1 MQTLK
6 KLDSNSDRWF
16 KVEQDQMRRVH
27 RVYRDSMREEG
38 ALLSRFSPS
47 LSQSNL
53 DRSDSI
59 SIPTDAASAAPATAT
74 AALTGTTKKADSES
88 YLPRDSVLR
97 SESGEMLK
105 PGNCPFKDYD
115 MFVNTLAVEYWRQGF
130 AEEGHDRMLS
140 EIALSLLSHI
150 CVAQAGKEMRVRHG
164 SKPLGRYWRAKREHI
179 TPLALVMH
187 EFKLWATNRLRTFV
201 VSDEATHV
209 EIARRIKYV
218 QGLQR
223 KEVWG
228 PSSNALQ
235 QGMRPIAH
243 DKLFR
248 LLLTVREDLLRA
260 RDFAFRGFCRRKSRE
275 KLAKLGN
282 LLKSLFLHETRIV
295 SLIGSFDCI
304 VSEPD
309 APQLQPTDLFN
320 AVHNQSFVDYSG
332 NWVNVCLLKLCTLPL
347 VQCALLGDFGGELDE
362 ADPIKTIAEWSD
374 RNLFC
379 RRTSANGSVL
389 LLDLESSMPE
399 LYCKTYQWLGD
410 ELRKVDKKTKHVPQR
425 PVDWSTKM
433 KTKVFA
439 LPSDALLVTET
450 LMRYMAAM
458 QDLVP
463 CMYAVHELWN
473 LSGEGGDFTL
483 YDTLRH
489 TVVLVMG
496 DIIKRA
502 YTLQCAQRLVFDLF
516 ENLSIAH
523 QEAMESRRLKTKKA
537 EYEPNWI
544 ANFRFVQN
552 ELEPQSKRGFAE
564 TFKQAQEVA
573 RDAWDYSLTK
583 QRLDDK
589 INRCKR
595 MGEALVGQSAA
606 AAATATASTTA
617 ATAATATGSGAAG
630 AGMLKGDFSLSKVVD
645 LKRKDW
651 MGIVRQQD
659 ECATGSS
666 QAFLL
671 DQDSV
676 ALASESIKFKL
687 EAERLDADESLIK
700 LEFDSRRVS
709 VMPGSGAGGGGGGGS
724 GGGDLGG
731 RDLENED
738 LERWAQEQEDEPHN
752 PFRE

>member
-16 KVEQDQMRRVH
+16 KAEQDQMRRVH

-38 ALLSRFSPS
+38 LLLSRFSPS

-53 DRSDSI
+53 DQSDSI
-59 SIPTDAASAAPATAT
+59 SIPTTTTDAAATTTISAATI
-74 AALTGTTKKADSES
+74 KKADAES

-97 SESGEMLK
+97 SELGEMFK

-115 MFVNTLAVEYWRQGF
+115 MFVNTLAIEYWRQGF
-130 AEEGHDRMLS
+130 TDEGHDRMLS
-140 EIALSLLSHI
+140 EMALSLVSHI

-187 EFKLWATNRLRTFV
+187 ELKLWSANRLRTFV
-201 VSDEATHV
+201 VSDESTHV

-228 PSSNALQ
+228 PSSSALQ

-282 LLKSLFLHETRIV
+282 LLKNLFLNETRIV
-295 SLIGSFDCI
+295 SLIGSFDHV
-304 VSEPD
+304 VSESN

-320 AVHNQSFVDYSG
+320 ALHNQSFVDYSG

-362 ADPIKTIAEWSD
+362 IDPIKTIGEWSD

-389 LLDLESSMPE
+389 LLDLESSMPD
-399 LYCKTYQWLGD
+399 LYCKTYIWLG
-410 ELRKVDKKTKHVPQR
+410 EEMRKFDKKTKQVPQR
-425 PVDWSTKM
+425 PIDWSIKM

-483 YDTLRH
+483 YDTLRQ

-552 ELEPQSKRGFAE
+552 EYESQSKRGFAE

-583 QRLDDK
+583 QKLDDK

-595 MGEALVGQSAA
+595 MGEALVGQSIQTTT
-606 AAATATASTTA
+606 AAATTTA
-617 ATAATATGSGAAG
+617 TTTTMGSAN
-630 AGMLKGDFSLSKVVD
+630 GMIKGDFSLSKVVD

-659 ECATGSS
+659 ESTTGSS

-687 EAERLDADESLIK
+687 EAERLDADENLIK
-700 LEFDSRRVS
+700 LEFDNRRVS
-709 VMPGSGAGGGGGGGS
+709 VMPGGGGGGGS
-724 GGGDLGG
+724 STGSVAGGGDLGG

-738 LERWAQEQEDEPHN
+738 LERWAQDLDDEPHN